1 MGLSRCNN
9 FSISNKKTPFEANIN
24 FLLRLQPLQ
33 PQLQLRVQLQQQ
45 LQLQLPLQPQLQL
58 QVQLQQ
64 LQLQPKMKRNRFFS
78 GTKAAGTEV
87 EKKSDQSKESFSV
100 GLLKYENEEQTEI

>member
-24 FLLRLQPLQ
+24 FLLRLRPLQ
-33 PQLQLRVQLQQQ
+33 PQIQLQVQLQQQ
-45 LQLQLPLQPQLQL
+45 LQLQLQLQ
-58 QVQLQQ
+58 QQLQ

-100 GLLKYENEEQTEI
+100 GLLKYEND